1 MLRLSFAVLLG
12 AALFAG
18 VAAKSDAAARLRGNK
33 VSISGCTSVAP
44 PVCTL
49 IMIKSGKQ
57 VYMLVEAR
65 PPISGR
71 DRRDAGRRKGRRC
84 VDLLPPGGESP
95 EVEAEQTAQSEVIG
109 LVWA

>member
-33 VSISGCTSVAP
+33 VSISGCTSVGP

-57 VYMLVEAR
+57 VYMTLVGEKAGDVSICFHPVLVEAR
-65 PPISGR
+65 
-71 DRRDAGRRKGRRC
+71 
-84 VDLLPPGGESP
+84 GESP
-95 EVEAEQTAQSEVIG
+95 EVEAEQNALPEVIG
-109 LVWA
+109 LAWA

>member
-65 PPISGR
+65 PPITGGIGVTLVGEK
-71 DRRDAGRRKGRRC
+71 AGDVSICFHPVVKVLKWKRNRMHCPK
-84 VDLLPPGGESP
+84 
-95 EVEAEQTAQSEVIG
+95 
-109 LVWA
+109 